1 MNTLFYPPDEM
12 AFAVVHHDVVPHD
25 VLLLLP
31 SFIKPRAA
39 HSQRDREPAASGH
52 DPPIGFGG
60 CETSGLK
67 LQLDSAIV
75 HYLAFP

>member
-31 SFIKPRAA
+31 SFISPEPHA
-39 HSQRDREPAASGH
+39 HSETESPPPVATILRSASA
-52 DPPIGFGG
+52 DARLP
-60 CETSGLK
+60 
-67 LQLDSAIV
+67 D
-75 HYLAFP
+75 